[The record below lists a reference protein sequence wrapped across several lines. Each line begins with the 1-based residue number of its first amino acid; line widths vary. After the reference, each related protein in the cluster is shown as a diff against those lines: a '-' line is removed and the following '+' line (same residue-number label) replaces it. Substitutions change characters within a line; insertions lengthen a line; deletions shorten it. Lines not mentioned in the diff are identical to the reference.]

1 MGRTGVCWDNA
12 MAESF
17 FATLKNEFVHRTVFP
32 TRNKAVD
39 AIAHWIEI
47 RYNRKR
53 LHSGIGYR
61 TPFEAHT
68 THNTVEQAA

>member
-1 MGRTGVCWDNA
+1 MGRRGQCWDNA

-17 FATLKNEFVHRTVFP
+17 FAALKNEFVYRTVFP
-32 TRNKAVD
+32 TQQKAISS
-39 AIAHWIEI
+39 IAHWIEI

-61 TPFEAHT
+61 TPWEAHT
-68 THNTVEQAA
+68 AYVAQSRMA

>member
-1 MGRTGVCWDNA
+1 

-17 FATLKNEFVHRTVFP
+17 FASLKNEFVHRTVFP
-32 TRNKAVD
+32 TRRRASSV
-39 AIAHWIEI
+39 IAHWIEI

-61 TPFEAHT
+61 TPWEAH
-68 THNTVEQAA
+68 NSYQPEKVAA